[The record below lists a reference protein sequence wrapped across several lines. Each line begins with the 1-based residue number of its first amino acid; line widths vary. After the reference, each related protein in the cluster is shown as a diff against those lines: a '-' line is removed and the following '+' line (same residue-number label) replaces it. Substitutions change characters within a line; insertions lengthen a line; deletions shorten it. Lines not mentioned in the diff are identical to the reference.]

1 MVQLLGLI
9 IVVCIALSFIECMGY
24 KFKCGWKVI
33 YIAIGCILIAYA
45 GLRPVGFSRDSTV
58 YEDAFSNYD
67 KPKYIL
73 TLEFTFRYICQFV
86 NWLGGNI
93 TWVFMIY
100 AIAGI
105 SLKLCA
111 IKRMSAFYMLP
122 LVIYL
127 GNYYIYHDLTQ
138 IRGGIASGIFL
149 LTIPMLA
156 DGKKWKCAG
165 LYLLSTC
172 FHMSSLLFFPMLLLN
187 NKELTRKGKYLL
199 ASLVPLGYL
208 IYFTHINVLS
218 FIPFVGKKIEIY
230 QTLAEKGTGVEI
242 NVFGMVF
249 LVKVAIFLFTLLMY
263 DTIRPS
269 NKYLPILLKVMGCS
283 VFVFLLFTALP
294 VLSFRI
300 SELYGIVDIII
311 YSCLFYTVK
320 QRAVGTSIVG
330 IVGLSLYAINVFYMN
345 LLENV

>member
-24 KFKCGWKVI
+24 KFKCGWKAI

-45 GLRPVGFSRDSTV
+45 GLRPVGFDHDSTV

-73 TLEFTFRYICQFV
+73 ILEFTFRYICQFV

-172 FHMSSLLFFPMLLLN
+172 FHMSSLLFFPMLWLN

-199 ASLVPLGYL
+199 ASLVPL
-208 IYFTHINVLS
+208 
-218 FIPFVGKKIEIY
+218 
-230 QTLAEKGTGVEI
+230 
-242 NVFGMVF
+242 
-249 LVKVAIFLFTLLMY
+249 
-263 DTIRPS
+263 
-269 NKYLPILLKVMGCS
+269 
-283 VFVFLLFTALP
+283 
-294 VLSFRI
+294 
-300 SELYGIVDIII
+300 
-311 YSCLFYTVK
+311 
-320 QRAVGTSIVG
+320 
-330 IVGLSLYAINVFYMN
+330 
-345 LLENV
+345 

>member
-45 GLRPVGFSRDSTV
+45 GLRPVGFDHDSTV

-73 TLEFTFRYICQFV
+73 ILEFTFRYICQFV

-105 SLKLCA
+105 SLKLFA

-127 GNYYIYHDLTQ
+127 
-138 IRGGIASGIFL
+138 
-149 LTIPMLA
+149 
-156 DGKKWKCAG
+156 
-165 LYLLSTC
+165 
-172 FHMSSLLFFPMLLLN
+172 
-187 NKELTRKGKYLL
+187 
-199 ASLVPLGYL
+199 
-208 IYFTHINVLS
+208 
-218 FIPFVGKKIEIY
+218 
-230 QTLAEKGTGVEI
+230 
-242 NVFGMVF
+242 
-249 LVKVAIFLFTLLMY
+249 
-263 DTIRPS
+263 
-269 NKYLPILLKVMGCS
+269 
-283 VFVFLLFTALP
+283 
-294 VLSFRI
+294 
-300 SELYGIVDIII
+300 
-311 YSCLFYTVK
+311 
-320 QRAVGTSIVG
+320 
-330 IVGLSLYAINVFYMN
+330 
-345 LLENV
+345 